1 MKQIISKIRKSLV
14 GLFFIGLIFPQFA
27 NAQTFPEVSNP
38 PRIVNDFVGILSQEE
53 NMALESRLVAFNDS
67 TSTQI
72 AVIVVDD
79 LQGLEPWEYAT
90 KIGEKWGV
98 GQAGKENG
106 IVILIKPTGGKGEK
120 KVFIAC
126 GKGLEGIIPDAVA
139 LQIVNNE
146 MLPRFKQSD
155 FAGGINA
162 AVDVLQGLALKDFA
176 AADYDKKVKAANK
189 APLGLLAIGFIFLI
203 IFIFIVPAFK
213 ARSYANTNNIAF
225 WAAFWLLMN
234 SGRSSGS
241 YNHFSNGTGGF
252 GGFGGGGGGGGFGGF
267 GGGSFG
273 GGGAGG
279 SW

>member
-1 MKQIISKIRKSLV
+1 
-14 GLFFIGLIFPQFA
+14 LIFPQLI
-27 NAQTFPEVSNP
+27 NAQTFPEVSSP
-38 PRIVNDFVGILSQEE
+38 PRIVNDFVGILSPEE

-126 GKGLEGIIPDAVA
+126 GKGLEGIIPDAIA

-146 MLPRFKQSD
+146 MLPRFKQND

-176 AADYDKKVKAANK
+176 AADYQKKVGESEDP
-189 APLGLLAIGFIFLI
+189 PLLIVIIICILALMLVFVI
-203 IFIFIVPAFK
+203 PAFK
-213 ARSYANTNNIAF
+213 ARSYAGTNNIGF
-225 WAAFWLLMN
+225 WAAFFLIMN
-234 SGRSSGS
+234 SGSSSGS
-241 YNHFSNGTGGF
+241 YNHFSRGTGGF
-252 GGFGGGGGGGGFGGF
+252 GGFGGGSGGGGFGGF